1 MASNNNRNT
10 NMSSAAK
17 QELDK
22 YKMEAT
28 NEVGVDLTK
37 DNLTAKEAGTV
48 GGHMVRSMINKAK
61 NSNH

>member
-1 MASNNNRNT
+1 MASNNRSNT
-10 NMSSAAK
+10 SNGAR

-37 DNLTAKEAGTV
+37 DNLTAKEAGSV
-48 GGHMVRSMINKAK
+48 GGRMVKNMINKADRK
-61 NSNH
+61 SVV